1 MVRVRSRDGDIFELS
16 QDVARV
22 SPMLASLIEDGT
34 QEDEDIPLP
43 LVGTQALRRLLDQ
56 LQHYHLESRWDT
68 RRLGAKAD
76 ELEDLLWAADFLC
89 LERLSGLC
97 LAKLVSYLAPGSK
110 SNAALIESPL
120 VKEQTIEPKSHEH
133 RATTSQTPVTPASSS
148 SSCMPQVCKSPAAAS
163 SRTSTITSQISMRA
177 LRRSLEFRSLRLPE
191 AVITAVLRELSVR
204 ASEGD
209 ACSLAAAAVC
219 RSHTSEAVRLAAAA
233 CIGRLAPRG
242 CQQASGWLQDALQA
256 EKSIDVQQALLWA
269 IAKVGGQGEKALSL
283 LLSKLGSG
291 NKARTRQAA
300 VKALGAVATPGQPRA
315 MAALIGCKPLYS
327 GCGVEDSDSSVRLFS
342 LEVMADLAHG
352 SQTPRI
358 IRTAAARLEDDDDKV
373 RLAAMHAIRQIAGLG
388 NKLAISAVAERLEHR
403 FWWVAKAAVLT
414 LSHIAERG
422 DAAASSEAARRVG
435 HSNAVTR
442 RAALDALAEVASVG
456 DNNTLEA
463 IAANLDQTD
472 ANVRRTAVHALVK
485 LGKGHSQALDLCVA
499 RIASGVVEVRNTAV
513 EALGQLAIL
522 GDMATGHK
530 ILVHL
535 TSSSAYVRH
544 AALAALGMLKMPSN
558 ESRLVRAVS
567 FRLLDKH
574 PAVRASAQKLLLQG
588 LAASGNSEVL
598 RVLARSIRHTNS
610 GRRRVAARTL
620 IIMARPVP
628 DSLLQM
634 LRPAL
639 LHKDSSIRLI
649 AADTLCQLAARG
661 GASGTNML
669 AHCLE
674 HRDFGI
680 RNVALDVLPR
690 FLKANSTQDRMVEFV
705 LKACL
710 SRLSDANSELRAA
723 AVRCSAVLASVAGS
737 SFPPEAVVKITELLA
752 TRLADS
758 VRSVRHAAIE
768 SLRSAVCGKSQA
780 WATKAAAA
788 TCSQLAHHNWL
799 VRWAAAAVILGVR
812 PGVHE
817 AMPPNMM
824 PVVFNT
830 IQACAQ
836 RYSKHS
842 SRSARDV
849 ANFLLTSL
857 RSGSSGLCCMALAV
871 ESGECSF
878 AAEAPCS
885 PRHATQQKLPLKG
898 VARKVAAVTSVA
910 RSRST
915 TMIPGA
921 KRKIQSRS
929 VDIAKRRKGSC
940 NGATSATDDRRH
952 FGKLQKIN
960 KLSPA

>member
-710 SRLSDANSELRAA
+710 SRL
-723 AVRCSAVLASVAGS
+723 
-737 SFPPEAVVKITELLA
+737 
-752 TRLADS
+752 ADS